1 MVINN
6 KLKLP
11 LIILG
16 VLMFFGM
23 LTLYFFWDPSYSN
36 IFPKCPFYSITGI
49 YCPGCGSQRTAHK
62 ILNGDVLEGIRHNYL
77 IALLALVLLYQTFMF
92 IMNKVLNK
100 GVVNLL
106 HKSKVTTG
114 ILILIILFWILR
126 NINLFPFTEL
136 AP

>member
-1 MVINN
+1 MVIN

-49 YCPGCGSQRTAHK
+49 YCPGCGSQRTAHN
-62 ILNGDVLEGIRHNYL
+62 ILNGNILEGIRHNYL

-92 IMNKVLNK
+92 IMSKVLNK
-100 GVVNLL
+100 DVDNLL
-106 HKSKVTTG
+106 HKSKVTNG